1 MALIRL
7 IKYDF
12 LIVFFI
18 TNHIIQQNKLSII
31 NHT

>member
-1 MALIRL
+1 MALID
-7 IKYDF
+7 YDKND
-12 LIVFFI
+12 FFI